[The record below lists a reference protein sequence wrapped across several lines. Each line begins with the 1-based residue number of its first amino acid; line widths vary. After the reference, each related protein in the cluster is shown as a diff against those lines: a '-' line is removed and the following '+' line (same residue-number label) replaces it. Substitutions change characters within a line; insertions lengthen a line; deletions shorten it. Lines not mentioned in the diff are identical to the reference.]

1 MDTVKEI
8 CFWVVIGEIIS
19 FIAWLM
25 DVPMTYNDMKF
36 LLPIC
41 ATLFSFNFAAC
52 SSCSNAL
59 LKFKENHQNVD
70 ISPVVQEMK
79 ESIIAMIVG
88 IVIVLFSLF
97 ALNILEKP
105 TNCYLIALKVG
116 INGLIFS
123 VFVMYI
129 HLIYDI
135 AVTFF
140 DLIKN

>member
-8 CFWVVIGEIIS
+8 CFWLVIGETIS
-19 FIAWLM
+19 FIARLM

-59 LKFKENHQNVD
+59 LKFKESHQDAD
-70 ISPVVQEMK
+70 ISLVVQEMK
-79 ESIIAMIVG
+79 ESIIAMIAG
-88 IVIVLFSLF
+88 IVVVLLSLF
-97 ALNILEKP
+97 ALNVLDNP
-105 TNCYLIALKVG
+105 VDCCLKVLQVVV
-116 INGLIFS
+116 NGLIFS

-140 DLIKN
+140 DLIKS

>member
-59 LKFKENHQNVD
+59 LKFKESHQDAD
-70 ISPVVQEMK
+70 ISLVVQEMK

>member
-1 MDTVKEI
+1 METVKDI
-8 CFWVVIGEIIS
+8 CFWLVVGEIIS
-19 FIAWLM
+19 IFARLM

-41 ATLFSFNFAAC
+41 ATLLSFNFAAC

-59 LKFKENHQNVD
+59 LKYKESHHNVD

-97 ALNILEKP
+97 ALNTLDEL
-105 TNCYLIALKVG
+105 TNCYLKVLEVG